1 MDLLRSA
8 YGSDSEGEVGA
19 LLCDAMR
26 ATRRPRVIIPSHP
39 SHTPYRTPQP
49 QAPPAVA
56 AAAAPASPSKRKR
69 GGKGGAVAAPAPQAL
84 PAVPVQLVSR
94 TVNSAPFVNPALKT
108 VLNRPGFI
116 PPTQTQLTTNVK
128 VRACVRALGSCLSG
142 VDGHA

>member
-8 YGSDSEGEVGA
+8 YGSDSDGEVRVHACMWGIVGMCA
-19 LLCDAMR
+19 VCGGL
-26 ATRRPRVIIPSHP
+26 ATLPLTPTHP
-39 SHTPYRTPQP
+39 FIHPP

-56 AAAAPASPSKRKR
+56 AEPTYPSKRKR
-69 GGKGGAVAAPAPQAL
+69 GGKGAAAAAPAPAPPAL

-108 VLNRPGFI
+108 VMNRPGFI

-128 VRACVRALGSCLSG
+128 VR
-142 VDGHA
+142 